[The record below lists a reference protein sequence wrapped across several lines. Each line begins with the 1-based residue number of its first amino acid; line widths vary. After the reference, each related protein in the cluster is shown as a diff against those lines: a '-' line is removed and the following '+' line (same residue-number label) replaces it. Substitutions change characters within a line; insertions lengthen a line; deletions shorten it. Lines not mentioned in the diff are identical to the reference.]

1 MKVFYILADEMRVK
15 KRIDL
20 EKFEIGTYSR
30 LFILEISD
38 RQKGSERKK
47 LYVGYLDT
55 CNKKKNTGIIVTRL
69 RVGLLHSLESTRR
82 KICQLKK
89 NSGLSTT
96 TINRLDQTIGSSQRA
111 QN

>member
-1 MKVFYILADEMRVK
+1 MKVFYILADEMGVK
-15 KRIDL
+15 KRIDV

-55 CNKKKNTGIIVTRL
+55 CNNKKKKYWYHR
-69 RVGLLHSLESTRR
+69 H
-82 KICQLKK
+82 
-89 NSGLSTT
+89 STT
-96 TINRLDQTIGSSQRA
+96 SRPITFARKYLEENLSVEKKYRPFD
-111 QN
+111 NDD